1 MIMATNIWSNKT
13 KYIEKKGKYKEER
26 TKKKS
31 SNIQQF
37 EIVTMICF

>member
-1 MIMATNIWSNKT
+1 MATNIWSNKT
-13 KYIEKKGKYKEER
+13 KYIEKKENIKKREQ
-26 TKKKS
+26 KKS